1 MQKNTNC
8 PYSISG
14 NKNLQG
20 VVIVLFDSYLYFIS
34 VMQNIASAGC
44 ALAGYICTAN
54 FYMFYQPFIM
64 GQNLHVQHILNVF
77 SSFLKKAI
85 FYESRIKKQK
95 LRNFVLSSFFDCAIK
110 FDSKL
115 NCIRPSKFTGRKT

>member
-1 MQKNTNC
+1 
-8 PYSISG
+8 
-14 NKNLQG
+14 
-20 VVIVLFDSYLYFIS
+20 
-34 VMQNIASAGC
+34 MQNIASAGC

-77 SSFLKKAI
+77 TSFLRKQFLTKENDKTKAEKFCCI
-85 FYESRIKKQK
+85 
-95 LRNFVLSSFFDCAIK
+95 SSFFDCAIK